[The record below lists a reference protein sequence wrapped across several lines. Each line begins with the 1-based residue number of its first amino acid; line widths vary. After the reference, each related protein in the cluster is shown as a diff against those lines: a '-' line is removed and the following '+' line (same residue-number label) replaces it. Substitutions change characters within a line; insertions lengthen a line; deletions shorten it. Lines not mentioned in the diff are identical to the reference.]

1 MPRRQNPER
10 FPNSG
15 QMRKDAKMEEIEGTR
30 LMIFLALPTFFT
42 DASGLLRV
50 QEHAGIITPPIV
62 QIART
67 ASVFII
73 QASAKKPH

>member
-1 MPRRQNPER
+1 
-10 FPNSG
+10 
-15 QMRKDAKMEEIEGTR
+15 
-30 LMIFLALPTFFT
+30 MIFLALPTFFT

-67 ASVFII
+67 ASVFI
-73 QASAKKPH
+73 QASAKKPHYFSVSPKCSRSLFRTRRLAKASSIPPRSV